1 MTSKQNHTDII
12 TKGWVEYVPA
22 FARPYL
28 YLMRL
33 DRPIGTWLLLLP
45 ALWAILLSGGVGEWR
60 LMVLFAI
67 GAVIMRGAGCVIND
81 FWDRDLDGKIERT
94 ATRPI
99 PSGDVSLKSTIIF
112 ILLLFLS
119 GLFVLVQLNKVTILL
134 GFLSLFF
141 VVIYPLMKRITWWPQ
156 AFLGLTFNFGALMG
170 WSTVSGEFPPW
181 QSWVLYVSGIFWT
194 LGYDTIYAM
203 QDRGDDALVGVKSSA
218 RYITEK
224 LNNHIRKIIYLF
236 YFVHFILF
244 FMIVFSI
251 LKNEF
256 YTLYGL
262 CVLPLMHLIWQVK
275 TMQIDNHKNTL
286 RRFQSNRDYGLL
298 WCILIVIFLLYGGV
312 S

>member
-112 ILLLFLS
+112 ILLLLLS

-156 AFLGLTFNFGALMG
+156 AFLGLTFNFG
-170 WSTVSGEFPPW
+170 
-181 QSWVLYVSGIFWT
+181 
-194 LGYDTIYAM
+194 TIYAM

-224 LNNHIRKIIYLF
+224 LNNHMRKIIYLF